1 MAERDYKHTAYAQ
14 RARETKA
21 IFIADACFDAG
32 LRSGDVPDLTDKR
45 RRELERAA
53 GQRPAS
59 TETWDLVLVYL
70 ARREA
75 EARQPVP
82 TYATEDPYA
91 SGF

>member
-1 MAERDYKHTAYAQ
+1 MAERDYAHTEYAR

-21 IFIADACFDAG
+21 IFTADACFDAG
-32 LRSGDVPDLTDKR
+32 VRSGDVPDLTDKR
-45 RRELERAA
+45 KAELSRAA
-53 GQRPAS
+53 GQRPGS

-82 TYATEDPYA
+82 TYGEDPYA